1 MNELIISLGW
11 EYIDELLEH
20 MNHQLLTAGYPTILR
35 LRAQV
40 IVEELFSE
48 LMATEG
54 AKTAR
59 LRCTYPAPNT
69 VLLQYRNEKG
79 SLNPDW
85 TFLNQ
90 ILSAPGS
97 YGVKASFTD
106 TSCTITV
113 GVK

>member
-1 MNELIISLGW
+1 MHELIISLGW
-11 EYIDELLEH
+11 EFIDELLEH
-20 MNHQLLTAGYPTILR
+20 INHRLLTAGFPTILR

-40 IVEELFSE
+40 VVEELFAK
-48 LMATEG
+48 LMETEG

-59 LRCTYPAPNT
+59 LRCTYPASNT

-79 SLNPDW
+79 SLDPDL
-85 TFLNQ
+85 TLLQSLLEND
-90 ILSAPGS
+90 AT
-97 YGVKASFTD
+97 YGVKATFTD

>member
-1 MNELIISLGW
+1 MQELIISLGW

-20 MNHQLLTAGYPTILR
+20 MNHQLLTVGFPTILR

-40 IVEELFSE
+40 VVEELFSE

-69 VLLQYRNEKG
+69 VLLQYRNEGG
-79 SLNPDW
+79 SLNPDL
-85 TFLNQ
+85 TL
-90 ILSAPGS
+90 LHHLLASPAA
-97 YGVKASFTD
+97 YGLKAAFTD